1 MLTHL
6 LKHDMKQTPEE
17 IEKAEK
23 KAAQKLAAQNK
34 AENEL
39 GEDEADQMESDDDED
54 EKKEKTEE
62 EEYYEDEFDWD
73 LADGERE
80 ITESPW
86 IEGLVRV
93 AYYKFRKMPDKVDRL
108 EKLIEEFL
116 IPNAC
121 KSNTDTFRGEL
132 SLDEVQAIYKKRK
145 PQIMKIFRFY
155 ARVHEPIPGA
165 PPQEPSMDGPAY
177 MKFCKDSRLVTRKGD
192 LRHDFPELECRKVFN
207 DTQME
212 EEEEGSIDAGGG
224 GRRDDLHG
232 IFGGPWGYCELQVS
246 ESVYSLASQAGRH
259 AYADHVCG
267 AGEVRP
273 EGGEEEEE
281 IEIESEEVG
290 LVG

>member
-39 GEDEADQMESDDDED
+39 GEDEADQMESDDDAD

-224 GRRDDLHG
+224 ADEMIYMEYLEALGA
-232 IFGGPWGYCELQVS
+232 IASYKFPNPYIPLQVKLDDMLTQIMFVGQ
-246 ESVYSLASQAGRH
+246 EKFALK
-259 AYADHVCG
+259 
-267 AGEVRP
+267 
-273 EGGEEEEE
+273 GGKKKKK
-281 IEIESEEVG
+281 
-290 LVG
+290 